1 MPPAYRWKRR
11 FAVFRSRSLCVY
23 NRKISPGRFF
33 WVVRN
38 GSLLRG
44 LFSYKS
50 PLFCKPIFDLQ
61 NSPAKALEPQRISSS
76 AELDQQALPAGHPPP
91 FEKGGRK
98 LYLQKLG
105 AALSL
110 APNRPPEGWDGFIK
124 SVVGWEL
131 FLLQKV
137 PQSARDISLADFPF
151 KRRLTIKVFRALRSS
166 TSRRCPLDT
175 RFLLKRKRNFISRNW
190 VPRGRRWGHR
200 QADTR
205 IGRGIMPP

>member
-1 MPPAYRWKRR
+1 MKTFVSETRSREVKSWATHSTNTRIGCRLSLPQIGRGIMPPAYRWKRR

-61 NSPAKALEPQRISSS
+61 NSPAKALEPQRISSP
-76 AELDQQALPAGHPPP
+76 AEHDQQAVPAGHPPP

-98 LYLQKLG
+98 LFLYLKVLVSPTFLVMPRLSQYSKIATANLRE
-105 AALSL
+105 APIRSRISARVICPFLATCSL
-110 APNRPPEGWDGFIK
+110 AI
-124 SVVGWEL
+124 SSA
-131 FLLQKV
+131 LL
-137 PQSARDISLADFPF
+137 
-151 KRRLTIKVFRALRSS
+151 
-166 TSRRCPLDT
+166 
-175 RFLLKRKRNFISRNW
+175 
-190 VPRGRRWGHR
+190 
-200 QADTR
+200 
-205 IGRGIMPP
+205 